1 MRARALLVAALCGTA
16 AFPVAAATPAG
27 AVNPTI
33 TVTTFADVVDG
44 GDGVLSLREAV
55 SLADVTAGAD
65 RVELPPGTYALTIC
79 DGTRASEDD
88 ANAHGDLDHL
98 AADTLTLAPTGT
110 TATITQQCDAAS
122 GERVLD
128 TVGDTPVSEHWAHP
142 VDIIDLVV
150 QGGDTP
156 TDGGGIRTGSA
167 TVVGSTV
174 RGNVA
179 GGDGGGIFAKYLVL
193 TDSTLSSNDAG
204 GDGGGAAVQPE
215 SVTWSGFEAV
225 GSTVTDN
232 SAIGDGGGIAAWSG
246 DGSGVTFERNE
257 AGRDGGGLL
266 ISRSGGDL
274 VDMTFTSNRAGR
286 DGGGFLVNGV
296 DRLGWFQVVDNTAG
310 RNGGGAHLTDIS
322 SCCLGTSTVT
332 GNEATGGAGGGI
344 FLDGR
349 SSPLGAMNVTDNTAL
364 IGGGIAVTGQADVQ
378 GIALLDN
385 HAVAG
390 TAAAGVPAEWP
401 AGEGGGYALLG
412 GSVWIFNVTVD
423 GNTAAVAGGGA
434 TVLPATLPRNHS
446 LGWQTITAN
455 SAPAAANVRSRTAEP
470 TALVASVLAEP
481 LGGGVNCVGDAGF
494 QTSFPSYSTDA
505 SCAFGGL
512 ATSVNGGTDPKL
524 GPLTDTGGFAFAR
537 VPALDS
543 PLRGAGAAGGSG
555 VDIWLRPRPQGA
567 ADDIGAVEQREP
579 FFHTIAPARIVDTR
593 KGLGAPAGTIG
604 PGEEIVVQVTG
615 AGGVPVEHVT
625 AAALTVTAVDPSA
638 DTHLTVWPD
647 GTPRPSTSTLNA
659 PGGRTLPN
667 TAVVRVSPDGEVRVR
682 NNSGETDVLVD
693 VAGWYDDATIDTG
706 APFTGVAPSRL
717 FDTRNGTGTVDAPLG
732 PGATRVIDVPP
743 PKVPPGSTAVVVNLT
758 AVAPTAESHVT
769 AWATGATKPGASNL
783 NLAPG
788 ETVANLA
795 IVPISVGGSF
805 SLYNSSGT
813 TELVGDIVGYV
824 GGPGNLTQ
832 AGYHPFVTARV
843 LDTRTPAPAPLT
855 AGVPRD
861 VQVTGSSGVPATASA
876 VVVNLT
882 GITPS
887 AAAHLTG
894 WASGAAKPATSNLN
908 LPAGVTRANLAV
920 VPVGT
925 DGRIRLQLSSGT
937 AHAAVDVVGYFD

>member
-55 SLADVTAGAD
+55 SLADVTAGD
-65 RVELPPGTYALTIC
+65 DEIELSAGTYPLTIC

-88 ANAHGDLDHL
+88 TNAHGDLDHFADDQL
-98 AADTLTLAPTGT
+98 VVDAASGVVEVV
-110 TATITQQCDAAS
+110 QECEAAS
-122 GERVLD
+122 GERVFDLD
-128 TVGDTPVSEHWAHP
+128 TGGFAGLT
-142 VDIIDLVV
+142 IR
-150 QGGDTP
+150 GGDTP
-156 TDGGGIRTGSA
+156 SDGGGIRAEGSVETYRT
-167 TVVGSTV
+167 TVEH
-174 RGNVA
+174 NMA
-179 GGDGGGIFAKYLVL
+179 GGDGGGIWASGVGAF
-193 TDSTLSSNDAG
+193 TSTVSFNTST
-204 GDGGGAAVQPE
+204 GDGGGVAVR
-215 SVTWSGFEAV
+215 SGGPGMWFRADR
-225 GSTVTDN
+225 SSIHDN
-232 SAIGDGGGIAAWSG
+232 VAGRDGGGVAAESVYAG
-246 DGSGVTFERNE
+246 LTSFERNE
-257 AGRDGGGLL
+257 AGRDGGGLAVAGPL
-266 ISRSGGDL
+266 DSQIASSIASDTF
-274 VDMTFTSNRAGR
+274 VDNTAGR
-286 DGGGFLVNGV
+286 DGGGLLVSAAESMGELEI
-296 DRLGWFQVVDNTAG
+296 RGNTAG

-412 GSVWIFNVTVD
+412 GSVWIFDVTVD

-659 PGGRTLPN
+659 PAGRTLPN

-682 NNSGETDVLVD
+682 NNSGETYVLVD
-693 VAGWYDDATIDTG
+693 VTGWSDDATIDTG